1 MTIFFSKTTNG
12 FYDSDINTVIPED
25 AVEVST
31 SDYQQLL
38 VAQQN
43 GQVIQANQQGY
54 PVAVSPQSPNPQEIQ
69 AANKSQ
75 ASNLLYETDWTTIPD
90 VSNPNMSNPYLAN
103 VAQFVAYRNQLR
115 AIAVNPPTTPATFPI
130 KPEAQWGNA

>member
-25 AVEVST
+25 AVEVSS

-38 VAQQN
+38 ADQQN
-43 GQVIQANQQGY
+43 GQVIVANEQGY
-54 PVAVSPQSPNPQEIQ
+54 PVAVNQQGPTPQQVQ

-75 ASNLLYETDWTTIPD
+75 ASNLLYDTDWTTIPD
-90 VSNPNMSNPYLAN
+90 VSNPNMSNPYLSN
-103 VAQFVAYRNQLR
+103 VAEFVAYRNQVR
-115 AIAVNPPTTPATFPI
+115 GIAVNPPTTPATFPT
-130 KPEAQWGNA
+130 KPEAKWTTV